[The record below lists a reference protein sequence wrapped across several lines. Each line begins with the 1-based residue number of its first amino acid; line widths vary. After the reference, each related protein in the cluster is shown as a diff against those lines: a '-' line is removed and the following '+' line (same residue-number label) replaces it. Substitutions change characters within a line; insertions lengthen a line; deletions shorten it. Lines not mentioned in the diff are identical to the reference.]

1 MYIVYFSLLEVYGQ
15 QQNVKWKPRLTL
27 EITCSKKS
35 DRVKSEANIT
45 PKYLHLFT
53 LSNSQLKID
62 RDNEEILYNFLL
74 LPIDMD
80 LVFERLKVSLSA
92 FSHNVT
98 L

>member
-1 MYIVYFSLLEVYGQ
+1 M
-15 QQNVKWKPRLTL
+15 
-27 EITCSKKS
+27 
-35 DRVKSEANIT
+35 KSEANIT

-53 LSNSQLKID
+53 LSNSQLKVD

-80 LVFERLKVSLSA
+80 LVFERLKVSL
-92 FSHNVT
+92 FDFRHNVT